1 MNNLQYARVGAVRSK
16 DSYDQATNVQD
27 SNSSSSGAFKS
38 QEATLHNN
46 HLNNISC
53 K

>member
-16 DSYDQATNVQD
+16 DAHSQSSNVEAIT
-27 SNSSSSGAFKS
+27 SGSSDAIVAL
-38 QEATLHNN
+38 EDTLNNN